1 MKFVD
6 SASVRVEAGKG
17 GAGASVFVVKNTS
30 PMVALMVVMVVM
42 VGVFFS
48 VVKKV

>member
-17 GAGASVFVVKNTS
+17 GAGCLSFRREKYIQ
-30 PMVALMVVMVVM
+30 MVAPMVVMVETA
-42 VGVFFS
+42 GVYFS
-48 VVKKV
+48 VVKKA